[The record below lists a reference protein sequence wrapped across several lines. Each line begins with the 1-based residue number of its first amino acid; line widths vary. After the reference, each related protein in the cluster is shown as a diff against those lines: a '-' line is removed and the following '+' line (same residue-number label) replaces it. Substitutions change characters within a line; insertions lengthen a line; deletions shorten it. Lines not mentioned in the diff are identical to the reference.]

1 MAVNI
6 YKNPFLIALW
16 TPAYLMVGTVAINN
30 DPLMGAMFIMST
42 LALLGAYVTEFPIF
56 ATLYQNEI
64 LHKVAVSSLMG
75 IVSAL
80 ILYGF
85 SLMFTGTDDNTG
97 GAMMAPAAKFFT
109 SWMAMSVPGYV
120 LSVFLIARV
129 NKRDLDEEHR
139 IRMEKKKARK
149 GGGPPIMNKRDGF

>member
-1 MAVNI
+1 MVINI
-6 YKNPFLIALW
+6 YRNPFLVALW

-30 DPLMGAMFIMST
+30 DPLMGAMFIMCT
-42 LALLGAYVTEFPIF
+42 LGLLAAYVTEFPIF

-80 ILYGF
+80 ILYAF
-85 SLMFTGTDDNTG
+85 SLMFKEAEEDVGSG
-97 GAMMAPAAKFFT
+97 MIAPAAKFFV
-109 SWMAMSVPGYV
+109 SWMAMSVPGYL
-120 LSVFLIARV
+120 LSVVLISKV

-139 IRMEKKKARK
+139 VRMEKKKDRQ
-149 GGGPPIMNKRDGF
+149 GGGPPIMKRDGF